1 MARLGFG
8 ASANRLLGNVLDL
21 LFVRVQMARLEMQA
35 HKENLVANV
44 VSLILVG
51 VSALVVVVCLLL
63 GLNAVLPPL
72 AKIWVFFGLA
82 ALALIIMLVLLKGM
96 MTRQKQQKLLLSDT
110 LVELKNDLST
120 LKGRIDALDDE

>member
-35 HKENLVANV
+35 HKDNLVANV

-51 VSALVVVVCLLL
+51 ISALVGVVCLLL
-63 GLNAVLPPL
+63 GLNAVLPPV
-72 AKIWVFFGLA
+72 AKIWVFFGVAVLSLA
-82 ALALIIMLVLLKGM
+82 TMLLLLVKINA
-96 MTRQKQQKLLLSDT
+96 RKQNQKLLLSDT
-110 LVELKNDLST
+110 LLELKNDLST

>member
-8 ASANRLLGNVLDL
+8 ASANRLLSNVLDL
-21 LFVRVQMARLEMQA
+21 LFVRVQMARLEMQT
-35 HKENLVANV
+35 HKDNLVANV

-51 VSALVVVVCLLL
+51 ISALIGVVCLLL

-72 AKIWVFFGLA
+72 AKVWVFFGVAVA
-82 ALALIIMLVLLKGM
+82 ALLVMVWLLVGM
-96 MTRQKQQKLLLSDT
+96 NARKRDQKQLLSDT

>member
-8 ASANRLLGNVLDL
+8 ASANRLLSNVLDL
-21 LFVRVQMARLEMQA
+21 LFVRVQMARLEMQT
-35 HKENLVANV
+35 HKDNLVANV

-51 VSALVVVVCLLL
+51 ISALIGVVCLLL

-72 AKIWVFFGLA
+72 AKVWVFFGVA
-82 ALALIIMLVLLKGM
+82 VVALLVMVWLLVGM
-96 MTRQKQQKLLLSDT
+96 NARKRDQKQLLSDT

>member
-96 MTRQKQQKLLLSDT
+96 MARQKQQKLLLSDT

>member
-8 ASANRLLGNVLDL
+8 ASANRLLSNGLDL
-21 LFVRVQMARLEMQA
+21 LFVRVQMARLEMQQ
-35 HKENLVANV
+35 HKDNLVAIV

-51 VSALVVVVCLLL
+51 LCALVAAVGFLL
-63 GLNAVLPPL
+63 GLNAVLPPV

-82 ALALIIMLVLLKGM
+82 VVAVVVMVWLLVGINARK
-96 MTRQKQQKLLLSDT
+96 RNQKQLLSDT
-110 LVELKNDLST
+110 LLELKNDLST